1 MAMSPPNFFVR
12 LLFDSMPFKTYRA
25 SQSIHQVENDSEAV
39 GFKNSNSRIMAV
51 QIENVINSSSTL
63 SEPSSDSV
71 KVIAGDK
78 VDIVVPLKKDEQ
90 VKEAEEVGEV
100 LFEAAVEATTD
111 KEKAAV
117 MAGLSD
123 TPRLTESGIAAD
135 VLEKLLPDEGVVKL
149 PRVKRVAGGALYR
162 FFKRAFDIVAC
173 GGALIVLAIPMAII
187 AHKIKSESPGP
198 VIYAQRRVGKDG
210 RVFELYKFRSMYTD
224 AEARGARWAAED
236 DPRVTPF
243 GKKMRKS
250 RLDELPQFWNVV
262 RGDMSLIGPR
272 PERPSFH
279 EEFCKRIDGW
289 EQRLLVKP
297 GISGLAQVEGGYELL
312 PKEKARLDIEYIE
325 TRSFSL
331 DWSIIWRTLHTVKT
345 GDGAR

>member
-1 MAMSPPNFFVR
+1 MRNEADN
-12 LLFDSMPFKTYRA
+12 
-25 SQSIHQVENDSEAV
+25 SIAAAV
-39 GFKNSNSRIMAV
+39 GSAAPASPVAV
-51 QIENVINSSSTL
+51 I
-63 SEPSSDSV
+63 PG
-71 KVIAGDK
+71 KA
-78 VDIVVPLKKDEQ
+78 VDVVVPLKQDEQ
-90 VKEAEEVGEV
+90 VREAEEMRET
-100 LFEAAVEATTD
+100 LAEAASEAKTD

-135 VLEKLLPDEGVVKL
+135 VLEKLLPDEGVVEL
-149 PRVKRVAGGALYR
+149 PRVRKVAGGPVYR
-162 FFKRAFDIVAC
+162 FVKRAFDVVSC
-173 GGALIVLAIPMAII
+173 GAALIVLAIPMAII
-187 AHKIKSESPGP
+187 AAKIKSESSGP

-210 RVFELYKFRSMYTD
+210 KVFELYKFRSMYTD

-243 GKKMRKS
+243 GKTMRKT

-262 RGDMSLIGPR
+262 KGDMSLIGPR
-272 PERPSFH
+272 PERPAFH

-297 GISGLAQVEGGYELL
+297 GVSGLAQVEGGYELL

-325 TRSFSL
+325 SRSVAL
-331 DWSIIWRTLHTVKT
+331 DLKLIFRTLRTVKT

>member
-1 MAMSPPNFFVR
+1 MRNEIDNSIAAAAGSTAPASPV
-12 LLFDSMPFKTYRA
+12 
-25 SQSIHQVENDSEAV
+25 AV
-39 GFKNSNSRIMAV
+39 IPGKAV
-51 QIENVINSSSTL
+51 DV
-63 SEPSSDSV
+63 
-71 KVIAGDK
+71 
-78 VDIVVPLKKDEQ
+78 VVPLKQDDQ
-90 VKEAEEVGEV
+90 VREAEEMGET
-100 LFEAAVEATTD
+100 LSEAASEAKTD

-135 VLEKLLPDEGVVKL
+135 VLEKLLPDEGVVEL
-149 PRVKRVAGGALYR
+149 PRVRKVAGGPVYR
-162 FFKRAFDIVAC
+162 FVKRAFDVVSC
-173 GGALIVLAIPMAII
+173 GAALIVLAIPMAII
-187 AHKIKSESPGP
+187 AVKIKSESSGP

-210 RVFELYKFRSMYTD
+210 KVFELYKFRSMYTD

-243 GKKMRKS
+243 GKTMRKT

-262 RGDMSLIGPR
+262 KGDMSLIGPR
-272 PERPSFH
+272 PERPAFH
-279 EEFCKRIDGW
+279 EEFCRRIDGW

-325 TRSFSL
+325 SRSAAL
-331 DWSIIWRTLHTVKT
+331 DWSIIWRTLRTVKT

>member
-1 MAMSPPNFFVR
+1 M
-12 LLFDSMPFKTYRA
+12 
-25 SQSIHQVENDSEAV
+25 
-39 GFKNSNSRIMAV
+39 
-51 QIENVINSSSTL
+51 
-63 SEPSSDSV
+63 
-71 KVIAGDK
+71 
-78 VDIVVPLKKDEQ
+78 VVPLKQDDQ
-90 VKEAEEVGEV
+90 VREAEEMRET
-100 LFEAAVEATTD
+100 LSEAASEAKTD

-135 VLEKLLPDEGVVKL
+135 VLEKLLPDEGVVEL
-149 PRVKRVAGGALYR
+149 PRVRKVAGGPVYR
-162 FFKRAFDIVAC
+162 FAKRAFDVVSC
-173 GGALIVLAIPMAII
+173 GAALIVLAIPMAVI
-187 AHKIKSESPGP
+187 AAKIKSESPGP

-210 RVFELYKFRSMYTD
+210 RVFELYKFRSMYVD

-236 DPRVTPF
+236 DPRITPF
-243 GKKMRKS
+243 GKTMRRT

-262 RGDMSLIGPR
+262 KGDMSLIGPR
-272 PERPSFH
+272 PERPAFH
-279 EEFCKRIDGW
+279 EEFCRRIDGW

-325 TRSFSL
+325 SRSAAL
-331 DWSIIWRTLHTVKT
+331 DWSIIWRTLRTVKT

>member
-1 MAMSPPNFFVR
+1 MRNEADNSIAAATGSTASASPV
-12 LLFDSMPFKTYRA
+12 
-25 SQSIHQVENDSEAV
+25 AV
-39 GFKNSNSRIMAV
+39 IPGKAV
-51 QIENVINSSSTL
+51 DV
-63 SEPSSDSV
+63 
-71 KVIAGDK
+71 
-78 VDIVVPLKKDEQ
+78 VVPLKQDEQ
-90 VKEAEEVGEV
+90 VREAEEMRET
-100 LFEAAVEATTD
+100 LAEAASEAKTD

-135 VLEKLLPDEGVVKL
+135 VLEKLLPDEGVVEL
-149 PRVKRVAGGALYR
+149 PRVRKVAGGPVYR
-162 FFKRAFDIVAC
+162 FAKRAFDVVSC
-173 GGALIVLAIPMAII
+173 GAALIVLAIPMAII
-187 AHKIKSESPGP
+187 AAKIKSESSGP

-210 RVFELYKFRSMYTD
+210 KVFELYKFRSMYTD

-243 GKKMRKS
+243 GKTMRKT

-262 RGDMSLIGPR
+262 KGDMSLIGPR
-272 PERPSFH
+272 PERPAFH
-279 EEFCKRIDGW
+279 EEFCRRIDGW

-325 TRSFSL
+325 SRSATL
-331 DWSIIWRTLHTVKT
+331 DLNLIFRTLHTVKT